1 MHFKLK
7 NDTDKQN
14 IIDYLEKLPDK
25 VYDVDI
31 KVHKENRTV
40 SQNRL
45 YWLYLNCLQAETGN
59 DKDTLHEY
67 FKTQF
72 LPFEEKEIF
81 DAVVPIFPTTT
92 KLDTKQFTGYINK
105 IVVFASSELGIVL
118 PNPEDKH
125 WEEFYSQFVNY
136 I

>member
-7 NDTDKQN
+7 NDIDKQN

-31 KVHKENRTV
+31 RLHKENRTIG
-40 SQNRL
+40 QNKL
-45 YWLYLNCLQAETGN
+45 YWLWLNCVSAETGN

-67 FKTQF
+67 FKTKF
-72 LPFEEKEIF
+72 LPFEEKEVF
-81 DAVVPIFPTTT
+81 DSVVPIFPTTT
-92 KLDTKQFTGYINK
+92 KLNTAEFTAYLNK
-105 IVVFASSELGIVL
+105 IQIFCNCELGIVL
-118 PNPEDKH
+118 PNPEDYI
-125 WEEFYSQFVNY
+125 WAEFYEQYHNY